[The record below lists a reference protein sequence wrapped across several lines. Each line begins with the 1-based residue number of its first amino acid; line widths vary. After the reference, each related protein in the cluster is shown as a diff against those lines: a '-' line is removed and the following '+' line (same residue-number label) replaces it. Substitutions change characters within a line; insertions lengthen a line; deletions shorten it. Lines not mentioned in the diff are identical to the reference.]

1 MYSGLLNYCLRE
13 ATSALRQNKLACR
26 DNRRLPGG
34 RGPMHVMRARDICVT
49 CTASRASPTVGPFL
63 SHDPLCVSPV

>member
-26 DNRRLPGG
+26 TPLMQMHDARAIRRS
-34 RGPMHVMRARDICVT
+34 MYAIIAV
-49 CTASRASPTVGPFL
+49 
-63 SHDPLCVSPV
+63 

>member
-26 DNRRLPGG
+26 TPLPVLYCAFCMNSVTRL
-34 RGPMHVMRARDICVT
+34 RLLAHARVYNCSNT
-49 CTASRASPTVGPFL
+49 STP
-63 SHDPLCVSPV
+63 